1 MRLLAG
7 IWYLTFLS
15 GALALW
21 GQQYVISTVA
31 GGAPPPTPVAALSAS
46 FSTAGGVAVDTAG
59 NVYFSSADEN
69 PTGANIFKVD
79 ANGVLTRVAGNSRPG
94 YAGDGGPATAAQL
107 HTPEGLAVDAD
118 GNLYIA
124 DILNQRIR
132 KVSPDGTITTVA
144 GTGVR
149 GYFGDGGPATAARIS
164 LGGSLWGADGIG
176 VAVDAAG
183 NLYIAD
189 WRNHRIRKV
198 SSDGIIT
205 TVAGNGTSGAS
216 GDGGPAASA
225 QLSYPVSVAV
235 DASGNLFISDSGN
248 SRIRKVSPAGIIT
261 SVAGVRYPAGL
272 AVDSSGNLYIA
283 SSGYDRIFKL
293 FASGGGST
301 FAGTG
306 DTGFSGDG
314 GPAASAM
321 LNWPVG
327 VAVDASG
334 NVYIADSLNNR
345 IRRVS
350 PDGIITTIA
359 NGNAAYNSGDG
370 GPATSATLSFPHSVA
385 VDGSGNLYFPDGAS
399 RIRKVS
405 AGGTIT
411 TLAGNG
417 TQGYSGD
424 AGPATSAQLSD
435 PIGVAVDASG
445 DVYIADRGN
454 NRIRKVAPSGIITT
468 VAGTGKQGF
477 SGDAGPATAAALANP
492 RGLAVDAA
500 GNLYIADHD
509 NGRIRKVSTNGVI
522 ATVAG
527 GGAQSSI
534 SFTGDGGPATS
545 AFLNHPAGVAV
556 DGSGNLYIADSGY
569 SRIRKVPSSGT
580 ITTIAGGG
588 TQGRGDGGPAV
599 NAELS
604 LAAPP
609 MGGSYDDSSGVAVDG
624 AGSVYISDTG
634 CNCVRKVS
642 PDGIITT
649 IAGNGTGDYSGYSG
663 DGGTATNAQLHFP
676 DGLAVDRAGDVYVAD
691 VDNHAIRVLQPV
703 AAAPLPNITAA
714 GITNAATALAGAIAP
729 NEFISV
735 WGRGLGPDSGG
746 YSGPMTT
753 LAAGTSVYIG
763 GIPAAIVYSSAA
775 QVNAVVPFGIAYRG
789 ATTIQVEY
797 NGVQG
802 NVITVP
808 VVASSP
814 GIFTQGGGPGQAW
827 VVNQDLTFNSASN
840 PAARNSYVS
849 FWATGQGLV
858 DVPPPDGVQP
868 TGPPFPIPLLPV
880 SVSLGA
886 VKVPDTNL
894 AFKGLVYSGEI
905 QLNVLIPDSAP
916 TGATV
921 PLVVAIGGASSRT
934 GVTIAIK

>member
-1 MRLLAG
+1 MKKKGSSVARLLAG
-7 IWYLTFLS
+7 IWYLTFLPC
-15 GALALW
+15 GMPLW
-21 GQQYVISTVA
+21 GQQYVISTGA

-46 FSTAGGVAVDTAG
+46 FSTPGGVVVDTAG
-59 NVYFSSADEN
+59 NVYFSSAGES

-79 ANGVLTRVAGNSRPG
+79 ASGVLTRVAGNSRPG
-94 YAGDGGPATAAQL
+94 YSGDGGPATAAQL

-124 DILNQRIR
+124 DTLNQRIR

-144 GTGVR
+144 GTGTR
-149 GYFGDGGPATAARIS
+149 GYSGDGALATSAQLS
-164 LGGSLWGADGIG
+164 DGIG
-176 VAVDAAG
+176 IAVEASG

-189 WRNHRIRKV
+189 SGNNRIRKV
-198 SSDGIIT
+198 SPGGIIT
-205 TVAGNGTSGAS
+205 TVAGNGTSGVS
-216 GDGGPAASA
+216 GDGGPATSA
-225 QLSYPVSVAV
+225 QLSFPENVAV
-235 DASGNLFISDSGN
+235 DASGNLFICDYGN
-248 SRIRKVSPAGIIT
+248 YRIRKVSPAGIIT
-261 SVAGVRYPAGL
+261 TAAGVHSPAGL

-283 SSGYDRIFKL
+283 SSDYDRIFKL

-301 FAGTG
+301 FAGTS

-321 LNWPVG
+321 LNCPVG

-345 IRRVS
+345 IRKVS
-350 PDGIITTIA
+350 PDGIIATIA

-424 AGPATSAQLSD
+424 AGPAANAQLSD
-435 PIGVAVDASG
+435 PAGVAVDASG
-445 DVYIADRGN
+445 NVYIADRGN

-468 VAGTGKQGF
+468 VAGAGKQGF

-556 DGSGNLYIADSGY
+556 DGSGNLYIADSGH

-604 LAAPP
+604 LAGF
-609 MGGSYDDSSGVAVDG
+609 GGGYDDSSGVAVDG

-663 DGGTATNAQLHFP
+663 DGGTATNAQLHSP
-676 DGLAVDRAGDVYVAD
+676 DGLAVDSAGNVYVAD

-729 NEFISV
+729 NEFISI

-808 VVASSP
+808 VAASSP
-814 GIFTQGGGPGQAW
+814 GIFTQANGPGQAW
-827 VVNQDLTFNSASN
+827 AVNQDLTFNSASN

-868 TGPPFPIPLLPV
+868 TGPPFPTPLLPV
-880 SVSLGA
+880 SVSLGT

-894 AFKGLVYSGEI
+894 AFRGLVYSGEI

-921 PLVVAIGGASSRT
+921 PLVVAIGGVSSRT